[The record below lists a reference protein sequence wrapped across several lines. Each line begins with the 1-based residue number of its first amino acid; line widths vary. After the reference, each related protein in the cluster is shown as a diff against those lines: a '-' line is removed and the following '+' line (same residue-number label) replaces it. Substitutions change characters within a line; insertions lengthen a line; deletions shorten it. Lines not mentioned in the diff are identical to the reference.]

1 MPPRRSHKKS
11 RAGCRRCKSRKI
23 KCDEVHP
30 RCGNCLKHGV
40 PCDFE
45 HPEVLAE
52 LHAAAESPSTPATT
66 VNFGSPI
73 THASGPA
80 SVISG
85 HAGVAAPLFRPL
97 PTPAISQ
104 TTPPGHRLLELR
116 LMHQYTA
123 MTCKTFTFTA
133 PVTEDIWKIT
143 VPNLA
148 FSGSQHLA
156 DAILAV
162 AALHLRS
169 LVPNDKELVRA
180 SHAYMAASLAEYSAA
195 LTKGIDHTN
204 AESLF
209 LTSAL
214 IAFQSTATRVFM
226 KDEVMVGAGND
237 MDANANKRNQPS
249 GCYAIPF
256 SWFHSFQGVKAITA
270 ASWQYLRVSP
280 VVTQV
285 INSQAALQLDFSTGP
300 ETFFGHL
307 LENLDEEIAAMSG
320 SGSGMDDDSSSTA
333 ARATPLGGG
342 SASTPSPSTP
352 EYHRH
357 HHHSQPSS
365 SNPPAAS
372 PELMASTRQAY
383 QHAIAV
389 LNWAHKIPH
398 KGAPLAFPATV
409 SRRFI
414 ELLEERRPRA
424 LAILACFFAL
434 LKSMD
439 SVWWLQGMARREVLG
454 VVSLF
459 NSDFF
464 GADAYRTWWPHLEWA
479 MRIALY
485 EHPGTTTSGSG
496 SNGGGG
502 GGGGAGAP
510 VIPAEIWG
518 ADWYAEERTLAEDQ
532 ARHGGYVG
540 HIELL
545 TQMGSA
551 VQSIPAVPEF
561 VPVMGGGQ
569 GQQGRKG
576 YEMGPLPTT
585 ATAASTS
592 RLTQAYMPG

>member
-1 MPPRRSHKKS
+1 
-11 RAGCRRCKSRKI
+11 
-23 KCDEVHP
+23 
-30 RCGNCLKHGV
+30 
-40 PCDFE
+40 
-45 HPEVLAE
+45 
-52 LHAAAESPSTPATT
+52 
-66 VNFGSPI
+66 
-73 THASGPA
+73 
-80 SVISG
+80 
-85 HAGVAAPLFRPL
+85 
-97 PTPAISQ
+97 
-104 TTPPGHRLLELR
+104 
-116 LMHQYTA
+116 

-133 PVTEDIWKIT
+133 PLTEDIWKIT

-169 LVPNDKELVRA
+169 MMPNDKELVRA

-226 KDEVMVGAGND
+226 KDEGVVGAGGD
-237 MDANANKRNQPS
+237 VDADANKQRNQPS
-249 GCYAIPF
+249 GCYSIPF

-307 LENLDEEIAAMSG
+307 LEGMDEELAAMG
-320 SGSGMDDDSSSTA
+320 GAADDLAATTTSTMPLPDGTGA
-333 ARATPLGGG
+333 PSPATPNPDHHQQPQPPPNPE
-342 SASTPSPSTP
+342 ATP
-352 EYHRH
+352 E
-357 HHHSQPSS
+357 
-365 SNPPAAS
+365 
-372 PELMASTRQAY
+372 LIASTRQAY
-383 QHAIAV
+383 HHAVAV

-464 GADAYRTWWPHLEWA
+464 GPDAYRTWWPHLEWA

-485 EHPGTTTSGSG
+485 EHA
-496 SNGGGG
+496 GGDTGE
-502 GGGGAGAP
+502 P
-510 VIPAEIWG
+510 IPPEIWG
-518 ADWYAEERTLAEDQ
+518 ADWYAEERALAEGQ
-532 ARHGGYVG
+532 ARHGGYVR

-545 TQMGSA
+545 SQMGSG
-551 VQSIPAVPEF
+551 VQSVPSVPEF
-561 VPVMGGGQ
+561 VPVT
-569 GQQGRKG
+569 
-576 YEMGPLPTT
+576 GPQ
-585 ATAASTS
+585 
-592 RLTQAYMPG
+592 R

>member
-11 RAGCRRCKSRKI
+11 RTGCRRCKSRKI

-30 RCGNCLKHGV
+30 RCGNCVKHGV

-45 HPEVLAE
+45 CPEVLAE
-52 LHAAAESPSTPATT
+52 LRAAATADTPSTPATT

-73 THASGPA
+73 THAAGPA
-80 SVISG
+80 SALSG
-85 HAGVAAPLFRPL
+85 GPVDTPLLLCRS
-97 PTPAISQ
+97 PATASVSHI
-104 TTPPGHRLLELR
+104 TPPGHRLLELR
-116 LMHQYTA
+116 LMHHYTSL
-123 MTCKTFTFTA
+123 TCKTFTFTA

-169 LVPNDKELVRA
+169 LMPGDKELVRA

-195 LTKGIDHTN
+195 LAKGIDHTN

-209 LTSAL
+209 LTAAL

-226 KDEVMVGAGND
+226 KDEVAVDEDSG
-237 MDANANKRNQPS
+237 MDGTTRQRSQPS

-285 INSQAALQLDFSTGP
+285 INSQAALQLDFTTGP

-307 LENLDEEIAAMSG
+307 LEGLDEELAAMG
-320 SGSGMDDDSSSTA
+320 GDGSSSTA
-333 ARATPLGGG
+333 P
-342 SASTPSPSTP
+342 PSPSAG
-352 EYHRH
+352 YHSH
-357 HHHSQPSS
+357 PQP
-365 SNPPAAS
+365 AS
-372 PELMASTRQAY
+372 LELIASTRQAY
-383 QHAIAV
+383 QHAVAV

-464 GADAYRTWWPHLEWA
+464 GPDAYRVWWPHLEWA

-485 EHPGTTTSGSG
+485 DYRGADSGE
-496 SNGGGG
+496 
-502 GGGGAGAP
+502 P
-510 VIPAEIWG
+510 IPPEIWG
-518 ADWYAEERTLAEDQ
+518 ADWYAEERVLAEGEV
-532 ARHGGYVG
+532 AHGGYVG

-545 TQMGSA
+545 AQMGSA
-551 VQSIPAVPEF
+551 MQSIPAVPEF
-561 VPVMGGGQ
+561 VPVMGSQ
-569 GQQGRKG
+569 R
-576 YEMGPLPTT
+576 
-585 ATAASTS
+585 
-592 RLTQAYMPG
+592 

>member
-40 PCDFE
+40 ACDFE
-45 HPEVLAE
+45 HPEVLVE
-52 LHAAAESPSTPATT
+52 IQAADAASPHSPSALSRAPSTPAAS
-66 VNFGSPI
+66 VDFRSPI
-73 THASGPA
+73 DRASVPISAATFASIPGASRVATPLCRPPSTPSISSTTPA
-80 SVISG
+80 S
-85 HAGVAAPLFRPL
+85 
-97 PTPAISQ
+97 
-104 TTPPGHRLLELR
+104 HRLLELR

-133 PVTEDIWKIT
+133 PVTEEIWGIT

-148 FSGSQHLA
+148 FSGFQHLA

-169 LVPNDKELVRA
+169 MNPNDKELVRA
-180 SHAYMAASLAEYSAA
+180 SHGYMAASLAEYSAA
-195 LTKGIDHTN
+195 LTRGIDHTN

-226 KDEVMVGAGND
+226 KDELSIGGGAGSRAD
-237 MDANANKRNQPS
+237 GESKERGAAA

-285 INSQAALQLDFSTGP
+285 INSQAVLQLDFSTGP
-300 ETFFGHL
+300 NTFFGHL
-307 LENLDEEIAAMSG
+307 LDGLEEELAELNAS
-320 SGSGMDDDSSSTA
+320 
-333 ARATPLGGG
+333 
-342 SASTPSPSTP
+342 SASSKNNHANTPSG
-352 EYHRH
+352 H
-357 HHHSQPSS
+357 
-365 SNPPAAS
+365 AAS
-372 PELMASTRQAY
+372 SEQQHDQNNPELIASTRQAY
-383 QHAIAV
+383 QHAVAV

-409 SRRFI
+409 SRRYI

-439 SVWWLQGMARREVLG
+439 RVWWLQGMARREVLG
-454 VVSLF
+454 VMSLF

-464 GADAYRTWWPHLEWA
+464 GPDAYRKWWPHLEWA

-485 EHPGTTTSGSG
+485 EHTG
-496 SNGGGG
+496 NG
-502 GGGGAGAP
+502 P
-510 VIPAEIWG
+510 IPAEIWG
-518 ADWYAEERTLAEDQ
+518 ADWYAEEQALAEGQ
-532 ARHGGYVG
+532 EHGNYFR

-545 TQMGSA
+545 SQMVSP
-551 VQSIPAVPEF
+551 VHS
-561 VPVMGGGQ
+561 VPVVPDVYNQ
-569 GQQGRKG
+569 LNHQH
-576 YEMGPLPTT
+576 
-585 ATAASTS
+585 
-592 RLTQAYMPG
+592 

>member
-45 HPEVLAE
+45 HPDVVAE
-52 LHAAAESPSTPATT
+52 LQAASAARADSPSTPATT

-73 THASGPA
+73 RRA
-80 SVISG
+80 SVLA
-85 HAGVAAPLFRPL
+85 AGPSPAAAPLCRP
-97 PTPAISQ
+97 PSTPSLSQ

-169 LVPNDKELVRA
+169 LLPNDKEMVRA

-204 AESLF
+204 AEALF

-214 IAFQSTATRVFM
+214 IAFQSTATRVFT
-226 KDEVMVGAGND
+226 KDEGMSGAGAD
-237 MDANANKRNQPS
+237 MDTDSSKQRNHTS

-307 LENLDEEIAAMSG
+307 LEGLEEELAAMAG
-320 SGSGMDDDSSSTA
+320 EPFSSA
-333 ARATPLGGG
+333 
-342 SASTPSPSTP
+342 ASTPPQQQQQHHIPSPTTPLPTPTTST
-352 EYHRH
+352 
-357 HHHSQPSS
+357 SAGAG
-365 SNPPAAS
+365 PPPPPP
-372 PELMASTRQAY
+372 PELITATRQAY
-383 QHAIAV
+383 QHAVAV

-409 SRRFI
+409 SRRYI

-424 LAILACFFAL
+424 LAVLACFFAL

-439 SVWWLQGMARREVLG
+439 AVWWLQGMARREVLG

-485 EHPGTTTSGSG
+485 ENPAGAAGVAAA
-496 SNGGGG
+496 
-502 GGGGAGAP
+502 GAGAGAGDGGRGAVAP
-510 VIPAEIWG
+510 IPAEVWG
-518 ADWYAEERTLAEDQ
+518 ADWFAEERALAQ
-532 ARHGGYVG
+532 GQQQGGYVR
-540 HIELL
+540 HIEMLS
-545 TQMGSA
+545 QMGNA
-551 VQSIPAVPEF
+551 VQSIPGGPDF
-561 VPVMGGGQ
+561 VAMAGL
-569 GQQGRKG
+569 R
-576 YEMGPLPTT
+576 
-585 ATAASTS
+585 
-592 RLTQAYMPG
+592 

>member
-1 MPPRRSHKKS
+1 
-11 RAGCRRCKSRKI
+11 
-23 KCDEVHP
+23 
-30 RCGNCLKHGV
+30 
-40 PCDFE
+40 
-45 HPEVLAE
+45 
-52 LHAAAESPSTPATT
+52 
-66 VNFGSPI
+66 
-73 THASGPA
+73 
-80 SVISG
+80 
-85 HAGVAAPLFRPL
+85 
-97 PTPAISQ
+97 
-104 TTPPGHRLLELR
+104 
-116 LMHQYTA
+116 MHQYTA

-148 FSGSQHLA
+148 FTGSQHLA

-169 LVPNDKELVRA
+169 MVPNDKELIRA

-195 LTKGIDHTN
+195 LTKGINHNN

-209 LTSAL
+209 LTSTL

-237 MDANANKRNQPS
+237 GDASANRQRNQPS
-249 GCYAIPF
+249 GCYSIPF

-270 ASWQYLRVSP
+270 ASWQYLRASP

-285 INSQAALQLDFSTGP
+285 INSQAVLQLDFTAGP
-300 ETFFGHL
+300 KTFFGHL
-307 LENLDEEIAAMSG
+307 LEGMEEELAAMG
-320 SGSGMDDDSSSTA
+320 DASSTTP
-333 ARATPLGGG
+333 RATPQAAG
-342 SASTPSPSTP
+342 APSPTSATSP
-352 EYHRH
+352 GYQ
-357 HHHSQPSS
+357 SPNKPS
-365 SNPPAAS
+365 AAA
-372 PELMASTRQAY
+372 ELIASTRQAY
-383 QHAIAV
+383 QHAVAV

-439 SVWWLQGMARREVLG
+439 SIWWLQGMARREVLG

-485 EHPGTTTSGSG
+485 EHPGGGNNTSE
-496 SNGGGG
+496 
-502 GGGGAGAP
+502 P
-510 VIPAEIWG
+510 IPADIWG
-518 ADWYAEERTLAEDQ
+518 ADWYAEERALEEGQDH
-532 ARHGGYVG
+532 HGGYVG

-545 TQMGSA
+545 SQMGSA
-551 VQSIPAVPEF
+551 MQSIPTVPEF
-561 VPVMGGGQ
+561 VPVMGNQ
-569 GQQGRKG
+569 G
-576 YEMGPLPTT
+576 
-585 ATAASTS
+585 
-592 RLTQAYMPG
+592 

>member
-1 MPPRRSHKKS
+1 
-11 RAGCRRCKSRKI
+11 
-23 KCDEVHP
+23 
-30 RCGNCLKHGV
+30 
-40 PCDFE
+40 
-45 HPEVLAE
+45 
-52 LHAAAESPSTPATT
+52 
-66 VNFGSPI
+66 
-73 THASGPA
+73 
-80 SVISG
+80 
-85 HAGVAAPLFRPL
+85 
-97 PTPAISQ
+97 
-104 TTPPGHRLLELR
+104 
-116 LMHQYTA
+116 MHQYTA

-169 LVPNDKELVRA
+169 MVPNDKSLVRA
-180 SHAYMAASLAEYSAA
+180 SHAYMAASLAEYSSA
-195 LTKGIDHTN
+195 LTRGIDHTN

-237 MDANANKRNQPS
+237 IDAETSRQRNHPS

-307 LENLDEEIAAMSG
+307 LESIDEELAAMSG
-320 SGSGMDDDSSSTA
+320 ASDSSSSTA
-333 ARATPLGGG
+333 AHTTPLPTGSGGLDGAPSPATP
-342 SASTPSPSTP
+342 TSPDYQTAP
-352 EYHRH
+352 
-357 HHHSQPSS
+357 
-365 SNPPAAS
+365 AS
-372 PELMASTRQAY
+372 PELIASTRQAY
-383 QHAIAV
+383 QHAVAV

-409 SRRFI
+409 SRRYI

-464 GADAYRTWWPHLEWA
+464 GPDAYRTWWPHLEWA

-485 EHPGTTTSGSG
+485 EHPGGDPHG
-496 SNGGGG
+496 L
-502 GGGGAGAP
+502 
-510 VIPAEIWG
+510 IPPEVWG
-518 ADWYAEERTLAEDQ
+518 ADWYAEERALAEGQ
-532 ARHGGYVG
+532 ARNGGYVR
-540 HIELL
+540 HIEMLS
-545 TQMGSA
+545 QMSSA
-551 VQSIPAVPEF
+551 VQSIPSVPEF
-561 VPVMGGGQ
+561 MPVMGPP
-569 GQQGRKG
+569 R
-576 YEMGPLPTT
+576 
-585 ATAASTS
+585 
-592 RLTQAYMPG
+592 

>member
-11 RAGCRRCKSRKI
+11 RTGCRRCKTRKI

-30 RCGNCLKHGV
+30 RCGNCVKHGV

-52 LHAAAESPSTPATT
+52 LHAAAAESPSTPATT
-66 VNFGSPI
+66 VNFRSPI
-73 THASGPA
+73 GAASGHSVPCAPA
-80 SVISG
+80 QLCR
-85 HAGVAAPLFRPL
+85 APS
-97 PTPAISQ
+97 TPAVSQ
-104 TTPPGHRLLELR
+104 TTPLGNRLLELR

-169 LVPNDKELVRA
+169 MMPNDKELVRA

-195 LTKGIDHTN
+195 LTKGINHTN

-237 MDANANKRNQPS
+237 IDADANKQRSQPT

-307 LENLDEEIAAMSG
+307 LEGLDEELAAMAG
-320 SGSGMDDDSSSTA
+320 TD
-333 ARATPLGGG
+333 
-342 SASTPSPSTP
+342 PSPPRSTT
-352 EYHRH
+352 EYPK
-357 HHHSQPSS
+357 PSS
-365 SNPPAAS
+365 HPGAP
-372 PELMASTRQAY
+372 PELIASTRQAY
-383 QHAIAV
+383 QHAVAV

-409 SRRFI
+409 SRRYI

-464 GADAYRTWWPHLEWA
+464 GPDAYRTWWPHLEWA

-485 EHPGTTTSGSG
+485 EHPPSANADNNGDG
-496 SNGGGG
+496 NGGTPRPGE
-502 GGGGAGAP
+502 P
-510 VIPAEIWG
+510 IPPEIWG
-518 ADWYAEERTLAEDQ
+518 ADWYAEERALAEGQ
-532 ARHGGYVG
+532 ARHGGYVR

-545 TQMGSA
+545 SQMGNA
-551 VQSIPAVPEF
+551 MQSIPSVPEF
-561 VPVMGGGQ
+561 VPVMGPQ
-569 GQQGRKG
+569 R
-576 YEMGPLPTT
+576 
-585 ATAASTS
+585 
-592 RLTQAYMPG
+592 

>member
-30 RCGNCLKHGV
+30 RCGNCVKHGV

-45 HPEVLAE
+45 RPEVLAE
-52 LHAAAESPSTPATT
+52 LQAAAAAAESPATPASFD
-66 VNFGSPI
+66 FGSPI
-73 THASGPA
+73 TPAAGPA
-80 SVISG
+80 SVVPSVS
-85 HAGVAAPLFRPL
+85 ALATPLCRAPQ
-97 PTPAISQ
+97 TPAVSQ

-169 LVPNDKELVRA
+169 MVPNDKELVRA

-237 MDANANKRNQPS
+237 VDADANRRRNQPS

-270 ASWQYLRVSP
+270 ASWQYLRASP

-285 INSQAALQLDFSTGP
+285 INSQAVLQLDFTTGP

-307 LENLDEEIAAMSG
+307 LEGLDEELAAMG
-320 SGSGMDDDSSSTA
+320 
-333 ARATPLGGG
+333 GGG
-342 SASTPSPSTP
+342 SDTSSATNATGAPSPAAPSTSP
-352 EYHRH
+352 GH
-357 HHHSQPSS
+357 PPP
-365 SNPPAAS
+365 NKPAAATA
-372 PELMASTRQAY
+372 ELLSSTRQAY
-383 QHAIAV
+383 QHAVAV

-485 EHPGTTTSGSG
+485 EHPSGG
-496 SNGGGG
+496 GGGNSNGGGG
-502 GGGGAGAP
+502 EEP
-510 VIPAEIWG
+510 IPPDVWG
-518 ADWYAEERTLAEDQ
+518 ADWYAEERALAEGQ
-532 ARHGGYVG
+532 AHHGGYVR

-545 TQMGSA
+545 SQMGSA
-551 VQSIPAVPEF
+551 MQSIPSVPEF
-561 VPVMGGGQ
+561 VPVMGDQ
-569 GQQGRKG
+569 R
-576 YEMGPLPTT
+576 
-585 ATAASTS
+585 
-592 RLTQAYMPG
+592 

>member
-1 MPPRRSHKKS
+1 
-11 RAGCRRCKSRKI
+11 
-23 KCDEVHP
+23 
-30 RCGNCLKHGV
+30 
-40 PCDFE
+40 
-45 HPEVLAE
+45 
-52 LHAAAESPSTPATT
+52 
-66 VNFGSPI
+66 
-73 THASGPA
+73 
-80 SVISG
+80 
-85 HAGVAAPLFRPL
+85 
-97 PTPAISQ
+97 
-104 TTPPGHRLLELR
+104 
-116 LMHQYTA
+116 MHQYTA
-123 MTCKTFTFTA
+123 ITCKTFTFTA

-143 VPNLA
+143 VPSLA

-169 LVPNDKELVRA
+169 MVPNDKELVRA

-195 LTKGIDHTN
+195 LTKGIDHSN
-204 AESLF
+204 AETLF

-237 MDANANKRNQPS
+237 GDAGANRPQHQPS
-249 GCYAIPF
+249 GCYSIPF

-270 ASWQYLRVSP
+270 ASWQYLRASP

-285 INSQAALQLDFSTGP
+285 IDSQVVLQLDFTAGP
-300 ETFFGHL
+300 KTFFGHL
-307 LENLDEEIAAMSG
+307 LEGMDEELAAMG
-320 SGSGMDDDSSSTA
+320 DASSTTPH
-333 ARATPLGGG
+333 ATPQAAG
-342 SASTPSPSTP
+342 APSPISPTSPGYQPPNKPSTV
-352 EYHRH
+352 
-357 HHHSQPSS
+357 
-365 SNPPAAS
+365 A
-372 PELMASTRQAY
+372 ELIASTRQAY
-383 QHAIAV
+383 QHAVAV

-398 KGAPLAFPATV
+398 TGAPLVFPATV

-485 EHPGTTTSGSG
+485 EPP
-496 SNGGGG
+496 GGGSSSNSG
-502 GGGGAGAP
+502 EP
-510 VIPAEIWG
+510 IPADIWG
-518 ADWYAEERTLAEDQ
+518 ADWYAEERALQEGQEHHDS
-532 ARHGGYVG
+532 YSN

-545 TQMGSA
+545 TQMGNA
-551 VQSIPAVPEF
+551 MQSIPSVPDF
-561 VPVMGGGQ
+561 VPVMGNQ
-569 GQQGRKG
+569 G
-576 YEMGPLPTT
+576 
-585 ATAASTS
+585 
-592 RLTQAYMPG
+592 

>member
-11 RAGCRRCKSRKI
+11 RTGCRRCKSRKI

-30 RCGNCLKHGV
+30 RCGNCVKHGV
-40 PCDFE
+40 ACDFE

-52 LHAAAESPSTPATT
+52 LQATASATAASSPSTPTTT

-73 THASGPA
+73 AHTSGPA
-80 SVISG
+80 SASALH
-85 HAGVAAPLFRPL
+85 HAPAQLCRAPTALALSP
-97 PTPAISQ
+97 
-104 TTPPGHRLLELR
+104 TTPPSHRLLELR

-169 LVPNDKELVRA
+169 MMPNDKELVRA

-195 LTKGIDHTN
+195 LTKGINHTN

-226 KDEVMVGAGND
+226 KDEVMVGPGAD
-237 MDANANKRNQPS
+237 IDADANKQRNQPP

-256 SWFHSFQGVKAITA
+256 SWFHAFQGVKAITA

-285 INSQAALQLDFSTGP
+285 INSQAALQLDLSTGP

-307 LENLDEEIAAMSG
+307 LEGLDEELLAMAGPDPPTPPPYPPRVVPSPNNP
-320 SGSGMDDDSSSTA
+320 SST
-333 ARATPLGGG
+333 T
-342 SASTPSPSTP
+342 
-352 EYHRH
+352 EYPH
-357 HHHSQPSS
+357 P
-365 SNPPAAS
+365 SNPNPN
-372 PELMASTRQAY
+372 PPTPRHPDLLASTRQAY
-383 QHAIAV
+383 QHAVAV
-389 LNWAHKIPH
+389 LNWAHKVPH
-398 KGAPLAFPATV
+398 KGHLAFPATV
-409 SRRFI
+409 SRRYI

-439 SVWWLQGMARREVLG
+439 GVWWLQGMARREVLG
-454 VVSLF
+454 VMSLF

-464 GADAYRTWWPHLEWA
+464 GPDAYRTWWPHLEWA
-479 MRIALY
+479 MRIAL
-485 EHPGTTTSGSG
+485 
-496 SNGGGG
+496 GGGG
-502 GGGGAGAP
+502 GGTGGERGGGA
-510 VIPAEIWG
+510 IPPEIWG
-518 ADWYAEERTLAEDQ
+518 ADWFAEERAMAEGQ
-532 ARHGGYVG
+532 ARHGGYVR

-545 TQMGSA
+545 SQMGAA
-551 VQSIPAVPEF
+551 VQGIPNVPEF
-561 VPVMGGGQ
+561 VPVMGPP
-569 GQQGRKG
+569 R
-576 YEMGPLPTT
+576 
-585 ATAASTS
+585 
-592 RLTQAYMPG
+592 

>member
-30 RCGNCLKHGV
+30 RCGNCVKHGV

-45 HPEVLAE
+45 HPEVLVE
-52 LHAAAESPSTPATT
+52 LRAAAAAAATESPSTPATT
-66 VNFGSPI
+66 VHFGSPI
-73 THASGPA
+73 LNASGTASGPSGPSGPPGA
-80 SVISG
+80 TLYRAPPAPSV
-85 HAGVAAPLFRPL
+85 
-97 PTPAISQ
+97 SQ
-104 TTPPGHRLLELR
+104 TTPPGQRLLELR

-133 PVTEDIWKIT
+133 PVTEEIWKIT
-143 VPNLA
+143 VPSLA

-169 LVPNDKELVRA
+169 MMPNDKELVRA

-209 LTSAL
+209 LTSTL

-226 KDEVMVGAGND
+226 KDELAVASGD
-237 MDANANKRNQPS
+237 IDADADKRRQHGS

-285 INSQAALQLDFSTGP
+285 INSQAVLQLDFTISP
-300 ETFFGHL
+300 DTFFGHL
-307 LENLDEEIAAMSG
+307 LEGLDEELAAMEGDPTG
-320 SGSGMDDDSSSTA
+320 SARTPQGGIPSPATPTSSSF
-333 ARATPLGGG
+333 
-342 SASTPSPSTP
+342 S
-352 EYHRH
+352 
-357 HHHSQPSS
+357 
-365 SNPPAAS
+365 PAADPS
-372 PELMASTRQAY
+372 QQSSAPELVARTRQAY
-383 QHAIAV
+383 QHAVAV

-409 SRRFI
+409 SRRYI

-424 LAILACFFAL
+424 MAILACFFAL

-439 SVWWLQGMARREVLG
+439 GVWWLQGMARREVLG

-464 GADAYRTWWPHLEWA
+464 GPDAYRTWWPHLEWA

-485 EHPGTTTSGSG
+485 EHDARDGP
-496 SNGGGG
+496 
-502 GGGGAGAP
+502 
-510 VIPAEIWG
+510 IPPEIWG
-518 ADWYAEERTLAEDQ
+518 ADWYAEERALAEGQ
-532 ARHGGYVG
+532 ENGNYFK
-540 HIELL
+540 HIEMLS
-545 TQMGSA
+545 QMGSA
-551 VQSIPAVPEF
+551 VNSIPSPEY
-561 VPVMGGGQ
+561 VAMNRQ
-569 GQQGRKG
+569 R
-576 YEMGPLPTT
+576 
-585 ATAASTS
+585 
-592 RLTQAYMPG
+592 

>member
-11 RAGCRRCKSRKI
+11 RAGCKRCKARKI

-30 RCGNCLKHGV
+30 RCGNCVKHGV
-40 PCDFE
+40 ACDFE
-45 HPEVLAE
+45 HPEVIADLQAAQ
-52 LHAAAESPSTPATT
+52 AAAQTPSTPAET

-73 THASGPA
+73 VPPSGA
-80 SVISG
+80 AA
-85 HAGVAAPLFRPL
+85 AGVAQLCRSLPAPN
-97 PTPAISQ
+97 ISQ
-104 TTPPGHRLLELR
+104 TTAPGHRLLELR

-133 PVTEDIWKIT
+133 PVTEEIWKIT

-156 DAILAV
+156 DSILAV

-169 LVPNDKELVRA
+169 ITPNDKELVRA

-195 LTKGIDHTN
+195 LTKGINHTN

-226 KDEVMVGAGND
+226 KDEGFSIGAGQ
-237 MDANANKRNQPS
+237 NANGDPKQPAQQP

-270 ASWQYLRVSP
+270 ASWQYLRASP

-285 INSQAALQLDFSTGP
+285 INSQAVLQLDFRTGP

-307 LENLDEEIAAMSG
+307 LEGLEDELATMSREPAPEMP
-320 SGSGMDDDSSSTA
+320 SGGL
-333 ARATPLGGG
+333 PNPIP
-342 SASTPSPSTP
+342 PS
-352 EYHRH
+352 EQQNRK
-357 HHHSQPSS
+357 
-365 SNPPAAS
+365 AAS
-372 PELMASTRQAY
+372 PELISATRQAY
-383 QHAIAV
+383 QHSIAV

-409 SRRFI
+409 SKRFI

-424 LAILACFFAL
+424 LAILASFFAL
-434 LKSMD
+434 LKSLD
-439 SVWWLQGMARREVLG
+439 GIWWLQGMARREVLG

-464 GADAYRTWWPHLEWA
+464 GPDAYRKWWPHLEWA

-485 EHPGTTTSGSG
+485 DHDGRGP
-496 SNGGGG
+496 
-502 GGGGAGAP
+502 
-510 VIPAEIWG
+510 IPAEVWG
-518 ADWYAEERTLAEDQ
+518 SDWYAEEAALAEGQ
-532 ARHGGYVG
+532 EHGNYFG

-545 TQMGSA
+545 SQMGSA
-551 VQSIPAVPEF
+551 VQSIPSVPEYAA
-561 VPVMGGGQ
+561 MMA
-569 GQQGRKG
+569 G
-576 YEMGPLPTT
+576 YQ
-585 ATAASTS
+585 
-592 RLTQAYMPG
+592 R